1 MKVLTKKLAELDEEA
16 EKMERDRQVA
26 RDQAVDWSIN
36 KKNSISIMQSKKEKG
51 VILSLM
57 MTIHL
62 VLSCEFMVKF
72 LIFINIKMNLMLHI
86 FWE

>member
-36 KKNSISIMQSKKEKG
+36 KKNQYR
-51 VILSLM
+51 
-57 MTIHL
+57 
-62 VLSCEFMVKF
+62 
-72 LIFINIKMNLMLHI
+72 
-86 FWE
+86 